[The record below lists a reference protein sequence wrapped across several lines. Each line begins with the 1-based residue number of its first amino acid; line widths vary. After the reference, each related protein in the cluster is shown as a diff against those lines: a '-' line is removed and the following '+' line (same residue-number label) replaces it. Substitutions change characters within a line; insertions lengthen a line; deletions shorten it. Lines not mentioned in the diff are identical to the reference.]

1 MNGVDLLRKLWPQ
14 QGSYKREVAESFATN
29 VIIAGLQVITGVLLA
44 RLLGPQGRGE
54 LLAIQALP
62 LIVGT
67 FGMLGLQ
74 DALIYFGARSPQRI
88 GEYAVSSTVLIILL
102 GVPIVA
108 VGALLMPRY
117 LDAQTDA
124 VIHASQLYLGLL
136 FVHALTSL
144 STTAVRAAH
153 DISLWNRLRVVPT
166 LLWLVVILGLIGLDR
181 VDPIRIALGYLLLL
195 FIWCFIAIVPARRY
209 YRESRALRPALW
221 PEMLRYG
228 LPVAVGGTPRI
239 LNHRVDQ
246 LIIAG
251 LFAAEDLGYYGA
263 AVSWA
268 ALADLPGTA
277 MISVAFSKIARMD
290 APAGR
295 RAFARKALWSLAGLS
310 LLIVIALV
318 AAAPLA
324 IRVIFGEEFAAAVL
338 PAMILTVAAAL
349 RSLVQMT
356 QNLMMGVGKPAVV
369 MYSEWGGF
377 AVLAALVLALAPR
390 LGLAGVAW
398 AVLAGN
404 FITLGIALFF
414 FGRWSRQ
421 HAPGAMNVLD

>member
-1 MNGVDLLRKLWPQ
+1 MNGFDRLRKLWPGR
-14 QGSYKREVAESFATN
+14 GSYKGEVAESFVTN
-29 VIIAGLQVITGVLLA
+29 VILAGLQLLTGILLA

-62 LIVGT
+62 LIIGT

-102 GVPIVA
+102 GIPIVA
-108 VGALLMPRY
+108 VSAWWIPSY
-117 LDAQTDA
+117 LHAQSDA

-144 STTAVRAAH
+144 STTALRAAH
-153 DISLWNRLRVVPT
+153 DISLWNRLRIVPT
-166 LLWLVVILGLIGLDR
+166 LLWLVVILGLAALER
-181 VDPIRIALGYLLLL
+181 VDPVRVALGYLLLL
-195 FIWCFIAIVPARRY
+195 FVWCFIAIVPARRY

-221 PEMLRYG
+221 PALLRYG

-251 LFAAEDLGYYGA
+251 LFAAEELGYYGA
-263 AVSWA
+263 AASWA
-268 ALADLPGTA
+268 ALAEMPGTA

-290 APAGR
+290 APAAR
-295 RAFARKALWSLAGLS
+295 RVFAHKALWSLAGIS
-310 LLIVIALV
+310 LVVVLFLAT
-318 AAAPLA
+318 AAPLG
-324 IRVIFGEEFAAAVL
+324 IRAIFGEEFSRAAL
-338 PAMILTVAAAL
+338 PAMILTVGAAL

-356 QNLMMGVGKPAVV
+356 QNLLMGVGKPAVV

-390 LGLAGVAW
+390 FGLAGVAW

-404 FITLGIALFF
+404 LISLVLALLL
-414 FGRWSRQ
+414 FGRWSR
-421 HAPGAMNVLD
+421 HALDAPDVLP